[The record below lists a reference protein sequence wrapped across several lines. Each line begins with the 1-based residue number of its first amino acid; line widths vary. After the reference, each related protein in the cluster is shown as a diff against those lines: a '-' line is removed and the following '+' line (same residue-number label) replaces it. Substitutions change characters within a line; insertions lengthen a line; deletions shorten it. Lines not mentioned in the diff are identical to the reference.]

1 VRSGWPRRAGR
12 IRHRPASASPFLQ
25 PASTASRR
33 SLLPPPAA
41 WSDTA
46 LDLPEA
52 WAGSAAPPTLVD
64 ALTGRERALPPAGLV
79 PVREL
84 LDELPLALLAAPTH

>member
-1 VRSGWPRRAGR
+1 VALVLVPRLIAALLPDGDG
-12 IRHRPASASPFLQ
+12 
-25 PASTASRR
+25 
-33 SLLPPPAA
+33 LLPPPAA